1 MSKKVIRP
9 KVVIMDEVC
18 PITQEDAQ
26 GFSKQEKSD
35 IIEDTLDQAAHW
47 QIANRPMDCLI
58 LGLQM
63 LTGESEGAIEILIDE
78 RVNKV
83 K

>member
-9 KVVIMDEVC
+9 KVVIMDEVS
-18 PITQEDAQ
+18 PITQEEAQ
-26 GFSKQEKSD
+26 EFSEEEKGD
-35 IIEDTLDQAAHW
+35 IIEDTLDQAARW
-47 QIANRPMDCLI
+47 QIANRAMDCLI

-63 LTGESEGAIEILIDE
+63 LTGESEDEIAISIDD